1 MIFSK
6 KLLLHKQSS
15 SSVTPPVG
23 NLNYDLTQDMS
34 KYWNFIATYPK
45 GKYISTVT
53 PTTLD
58 SIHDVTKINNKI
70 ISLTGFK
77 GISTN
82 FASANVNSSLGVL
95 GFVNTSDD
103 MPLDDIAEKLSSQI
117 KTGKADLAALSNPDV
132 NPGLLIIVA
141 HTY

>member
-1 MIFSK
+1 M
-6 KLLLHKQSS
+6 LLHKQSS

-58 SIHDVTKINNKI
+58 SIHDVGEINDKI
-70 ISLTGFK
+70 ISLTGFE
-77 GISTN
+77 GMTTN
-82 FASANVNSSLGVL
+82 FSMTEIDSGGVL